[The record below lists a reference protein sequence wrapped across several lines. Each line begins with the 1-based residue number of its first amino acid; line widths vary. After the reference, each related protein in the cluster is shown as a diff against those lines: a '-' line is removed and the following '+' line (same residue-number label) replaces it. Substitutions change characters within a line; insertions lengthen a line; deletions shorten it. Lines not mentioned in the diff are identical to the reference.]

1 MTIPP
6 ELEGKILRHLE
17 VEKWPVGTAAQQLG
31 VHHSVVERVREQAG
45 LPSVERRPRPSMLDP
60 YLAFMHDTLKS
71 YPRLC
76 ASRLFDMTKVRGYPG
91 GPDHFR
97 HRVALIRPRPPAEAY
112 LRLRTLSGEQ
122 AQIDWA
128 HFGKVRVGRAE
139 RPLVAFVVVL
149 SWSRMIFLRFF
160 YNLRMPSFLQGHV
173 EAFRSFGGVPRVSL
187 YDNLKSAVLERLG
200 DAIRFHPSLLALSAH
215 YRCEPRPVAP
225 YRGNEKGRV
234 ERAIRFVRDSFFA
247 ARPFR
252 DLDDLNV
259 QAKTWCQGQAAD
271 RPCPEDRS
279 LTVRQAFEQEQPR
292 LLALP
297 NQPFP
302 SEERIE
308 AKVGKTPYLR
318 FDLNDYSIPHT
329 LTRRTLVVLADEKT
343 VRILSGNEVVA
354 SHPRSFDRGAQVE
367 DPTHLAKLEKEKRQA
382 RRHRG
387 LDRLSQAVP
396 KASELLAQLAQRGSN
411 LGNATAMLLKLLDQ
425 YGTAELKAAVAEALG
440 NQSPHPNSV
449 RHILERETRKRGLP
463 PPIPVDLPDDPRV
476 RNLSVK
482 THDLSL
488 YDSLKEGP
496 AHEPKETHQ
505 P

>member
-1 MTIPP
+1 MTIPQD
-6 ELEGKILRHLE
+6 LEGKILRHLE

-31 VHHSVVERVREQAG
+31 VHHSVVERVRNQAG
-45 LPSVERRPRPSMLDP
+45 LPVVERPPRSSILDP
-60 YLAFMHDTLKS
+60 YLAFLHDTLKS

-76 ASRLFDMTKVRGYPG
+76 ASRLFDMTKERGYPG

-97 HRVALIRPRPPAEAY
+97 HRVASIRPRPPAEAY
-112 LRLRTLSGEQ
+112 LRLRTLPGEQ
-122 AQIDWA
+122 AQVDWA
-128 HFGKVRVGRAE
+128 NFGKVRVGRAA

-160 YNLRMPSFLQGHV
+160 HNLRMPSFLQGHV
-173 EAFRSFGGVPRVSL
+173 EAFQSFVGVPRVAL
-187 YDNLKSAVLERLG
+187 YDNLKSAVLERQG
-200 DAIRFHPSLLALSAH
+200 DAIRFHPTLLALSAH

-252 DLDDLNV
+252 DLDDLNA
-259 QAKTWCQGQAAD
+259 QAQVWCQGQAAE

-308 AKVGKTPYLR
+308 AKVGKVPYLR

-329 LTRRTLVVLADEKT
+329 LTRRTLVVLASEKT
-343 VRILSGNEVVA
+343 VRILFGNEVVA
-354 SHPRSFDRGAQVE
+354 THPRSFDRGAQVE
-367 DPTHLAKLEKEKRQA
+367 DPAHLAKLEKEKRQA

-396 KASELLAQLAQRGSN
+396 KASKLLAELAQRGTN
-411 LGNATAMLLKLLDQ
+411 LGSATAVLLKLLNQ
-425 YGTAELKAAVAEALG
+425 YGPTDLQAAVDEALR
-440 NQSPHPNSV
+440 NQTPHPNSV

-476 RNLSVK
+476 RNLSVR
-482 THDLSL
+482 THDLNL
-488 YDSLKEGP
+488 YDALKEDP
-496 AHEPKETHQ
+496 VHEPKKTNQ

>member
-1 MTIPP
+1 
-6 ELEGKILRHLE
+6 
-17 VEKWPVGTAAQQLG
+17 
-31 VHHSVVERVREQAG
+31 
-45 LPSVERRPRPSMLDP
+45 
-60 YLAFMHDTLKS
+60 
-71 YPRLC
+71 
-76 ASRLFDMTKVRGYPG
+76 
-91 GPDHFR
+91 
-97 HRVALIRPRPPAEAY
+97 
-112 LRLRTLSGEQ
+112 
-122 AQIDWA
+122 
-128 HFGKVRVGRAE
+128 
-139 RPLVAFVVVL
+139 
-149 SWSRMIFLRFF
+149 
-160 YNLRMPSFLQGHV
+160 V